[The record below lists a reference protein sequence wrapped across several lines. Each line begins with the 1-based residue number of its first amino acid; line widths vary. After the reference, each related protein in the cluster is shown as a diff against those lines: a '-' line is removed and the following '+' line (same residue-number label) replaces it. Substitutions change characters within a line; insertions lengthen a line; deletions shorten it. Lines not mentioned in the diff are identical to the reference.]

1 MAKKSM
7 KERVASL
14 LARAE
19 DAASSETEVE
29 LCIQKALDLMSKYG
43 FTMDDV
49 TGDTAE
55 EVGQTE
61 TPFTKGR
68 SGGAMRYVNGAI
80 AAFTNT
86 RVSFKG
92 TVTAGTSM
100 TYYGYAA
107 ERELAVWLHA
117 HIMNAIKV
125 QSAMYD
131 PGPYS
136 AAVRARDR
144 KSFAIYMAD
153 RISQRLW
160 ALVDS
165 LEEERGTG
173 TDVMVIKTQ
182 KVDAFY
188 ESLGLSRAINRK
200 IRLYAEG
207 AAAGTKAGDT
217 VSLHRPVTE
226 KEEEERILIGKGG

>member
-29 LCIQKALDLMSKYG
+29 LCVQKAMDLMKKYG

-55 EVGQTE
+55 EVGQTT

-68 SGGAMRYVNGAI
+68 PGGAMRYVQGAI
-80 AAFTNT
+80 ATFTNT
-86 RVSFKG
+86 RVSFRG
-92 TVTAGTSM
+92 TVTTGISA

-107 ERELAVWLHA
+107 ERELAAWLHA
-117 HIMNAIKV
+117 HIVNAIKI
-125 QSAMYD
+125 QSALYD

-144 KSFAIYMAD
+144 RSFAIYMAY
-153 RISQRLW
+153 RISQRLK
-160 ALVDS
+160 ALTDS

-188 ESLGLSRAINRK
+188 EGLDLSRAVNRK
-200 IRLYAEG
+200 IRLYSEG

-226 KEEEERILIGKGG
+226 KEEEERLLIGKGG